1 MNNLEE
7 KDGDNY
13 NKSKQLFP
21 YLGEAV
27 KSKLTFRLFF
37 FFFLAFPRSM
47 WESQFIEHARNHAP
61 AEEAWSPNHWTAGNY
76 LMLGFFKFNFTV
88 STAKI

>member
-27 KSKLTFRLFF
+27 KGKLTFRLFF
-37 FFFLAFPRSM
+37 FFWPSHAACGNLNFLTR
-47 WESQFIEHARNHAP
+47 IETTP
-61 AEEAWSPNHWTAGNY
+61 LQWKYGVLTIG
-76 LMLGFFKFNFTV
+76 LLGIT
-88 STAKI
+88 